1 MSLGSEILDIRP
13 NPAIEKN
20 GLAAVLL
27 EDRTIRLVNMDGSSA
42 VTLNQERYTAMAWS
56 TKGKQIMCGT
66 ETGVL
71 HQIDPEGVLKKQH
84 VANPGNEGQQ
94 GE

>member
-13 NPAIEKN
+13 NPSSEKN

-27 EDRTIRLVNMDGSSA
+27 ENRTINLINMDGSPF
-42 VTLNQERYTAMAWS
+42 VILDKEQYTAMAWS

-66 ETGVL
+66 ETGAL

-84 VANPGNEGQQ
+84 VANPPNEGQR
-94 GE
+94 G